1 MNFNR
6 SEVFY
11 GLNYYLK
18 LKKKLWFKVHPT
30 GSLYFKTTLPSSSCR
45 SISSTSFDTSPS
57 QTLQFPFLS
66 L

>member
-18 LKKKLWFKVHPT
+18 LKKKNCGSRFTRQAVFILKQLFHP
-30 GSLYFKTTLPSSSCR
+30 LPVVPFPLLPSTPLPHKHFSSH
-45 SISSTSFDTSPS
+45 F
-57 QTLQFPFLS
+57 
-66 L
+66 